1 MTELIVIYSP
11 RISPLFLFN
20 FFKMKTRIFT
30 FFTFLSLAFV
40 GFSQQV
46 VEGVVED
53 RSGSAVVAADIEIS
67 STNMHTRTDENGH
80 FSFDQ
85 VIFSGKTFIL
95 NVNKPGFL
103 PQSFEFFVD
112 HPTGLK
118 LLLRTST
125 QTLEDVQVSTTRISD
140 KSSSAIMVRKI
151 NPLERKNFGQ
161 DLPIL
166 LEATPSLVT
175 TSDAGTGIG
184 YTGLRIRG
192 VDASRINVTINGIPV
207 NDPESHDVYWVNMPD
222 LASSIENI
230 QIQRGVGSS
239 TNGAASFG
247 ACLNI
252 KTQDISEK
260 AFGSVD
266 QSIGSF
272 GTHKTTVKAGTGILN
287 NHFSLETRMS
297 SIQSNGYLDRAS
309 SDLKSYFISGAYIG
323 KKSILK
329 AVVFSGKEI
338 TYQAWYGTPESRI
351 KGDTAAMNAYAD
363 RNGLSAEERE
373 NLLNAG
379 RTYNYYTYKNEV
391 DHYQQDNYQLHFTH
405 NLSNK
410 LTLNVAGHYTYG
422 RGYYEQYRKN
432 ESLSDYGL
440 NPVIVGLDT
449 VLQTNLIRRLWLD
462 NDFYGGVYSLTY
474 KPTTHL
480 DFILGGSANT
490 YVGRHYGELVWA
502 QYASNSEIYQR
513 YYNNDSR
520 KSEESSY
527 LKAVYSKGKFDVF
540 TDLQFRHV
548 DYSFVGKELV
558 NGVPSDV
565 TQAVQFNFFNPKVG
579 GSFKLNTHQ
588 TLFLNA
594 GISHREPVRADF
606 VESTAQNRPTF
617 ETLQDVELGHQIRTS
632 KLNLT
637 TNVYFMNYHNQLLL
651 TGEINDVGAY
661 IHSNVAKSYRLG
673 VEVYGSYQL
682 DKKWKMT
689 GAITLSENK
698 ILHFNEYLD
707 VYLDTVPYYT
717 QQVIKHEKTNMSF
730 SPNFTGNL
738 GLQWSP
744 IENLQVAW
752 MTKLVGRQFL
762 DNTGDIHRSIDPYNF
777 SNIQCNYSIFPKLC
791 KEIQLGIMVNNVFN
805 QYYSNNGYTF
815 SYAYAGQTTTENF
828 YYPQAGRNFLARVLL
843 KF

>member
-1 MTELIVIYSP
+1 
-11 RISPLFLFN
+11 
-20 FFKMKTRIFT
+20 MKTRILV
-30 FFTFLSLAFV
+30 FFTYLTFAFV
-40 GFSQQV
+40 GFSQYKVQ
-46 VEGVVED
+46 GVVED
-53 RSGSAVVAADIEIS
+53 RSGSAIAAAEIEILN
-67 STNMHTRTDENGH
+67 TNLHARSDEKGH

-85 VIFSGKTFIL
+85 VIFSDSTFTLI
-95 NVNKPGFL
+95 VEKPGFL
-103 PQSFEFFVD
+103 
-112 HPTGLK
+112 
-118 LLLRTST
+118 T
-125 QTLEDVQVSTTRISD
+125 QTLTCSVQQAKQVKVLLFTGMKTLEDIQVSTTRISD
-140 KSSSAIMVRKI
+140 KSTSAILVRRT
-151 NPLERKNFGQ
+151 NPIERKNFGQ

-247 ACLNI
+247 ASLNI
-252 KTQDISEK
+252 KTQDIAEK
-260 AFGSVD
+260 PFGSID
-266 QSIGSF
+266 QSFGSF
-272 GTHKTTVKAGTGILN
+272 GTHKTTVKAGTGIIN
-287 NHFSLETRMS
+287 KHFSLETRMS

-323 KKSILK
+323 DKSILK

-351 KGDTAAMNAYAD
+351 KGDTAAMMAYAD
-363 RNGLSAEERE
+363 RNYLSVEDRE
-373 NLLNAG
+373 NLLNSG
-379 RTYNYYTYKNEV
+379 RTYNFYTYENEV
-391 DHYQQDNYQLHFTH
+391 DNYQQDNYQLHYTH
-405 NLSNK
+405 TFNDKLILNL
-410 LTLNVAGHYTYG
+410 AGHYTYG
-422 RGYYEQYRKN
+422 RGYYEQYRKGEN
-432 ESLSDYGL
+432 LTDYGL
-440 NPVIVGLDT
+440 NPVVIGSDT
-449 VLQTNLIRRLWLD
+449 IQQTDLIRRLWLD
-462 NDFYGGVYSLTY
+462 NDFVGGVYGITY
-474 KPTTHL
+474 KPTAHL
-480 DFILGGSANT
+480 DFVLGGSANT
-490 YVGRHYGELVWA
+490 YFGRHFGELVWA

-520 KSEESSY
+520 KSELSSY
-527 LKAVYSKGKFDVF
+527 VKAVYKRDRFDVY

-548 DYSFVGKELV
+548 DYSFIGKELV
-558 NGVPSDV
+558 NGIPVEV

-617 ETLQDVELGHQIRTS
+617 ETLQDVEFGHQMNTS
-632 KLNLT
+632 RLNVT

-651 TGEINDVGAY
+651 TGQINDVGAY

-673 VEVYGSYQL
+673 MEVYGFYRF
-682 DKKWKMT
+682 DKKWKVT
-689 GAITLSENK
+689 GGITLSQNK
-698 ILHFNEYLD
+698 IAQFNEYID
-707 VYLDTVPYYT
+707 TYLDTLPYYT
-717 QQVIKHEKTNMSF
+717 QQVITHTNTDMSF
-730 SPNFTGNL
+730 SPNITGNI
-738 GLQWSP
+738 GFDWMP
-744 IENLQVAW
+744 IENLNMVW

-762 DNTGDIHRSIDPYNF
+762 DNTGNINRSIDPFNF
-777 SNIQCNYSIFPKLC
+777 SNIQLNYSIFDKLC
-791 KEIQLGIMVNNVFN
+791 KEIQFGVMVNNVFN
-805 QYYSNNGYTF
+805 QFYSNNGYTF
-815 SYAYAGQTTTENF
+815 SYVNGSDTTTENF
-828 YYPQAGRNFLARVLL
+828 YYPQAGRNFLVRVLL

>member
-1 MTELIVIYSP
+1 
-11 RISPLFLFN
+11 
-20 FFKMKTRIFT
+20 MKTRIITFLS
-30 FFTFLSLAFV
+30 FFTFAFV
-40 GFSQQV
+40 GFSQHKVQ
-46 VEGVVED
+46 GIVED
-53 RSGSAVVAADIEIS
+53 RSGSAVAAAEIEILH
-67 STNMHTRTDENGH
+67 TNLHARSDAQGH
-80 FSFDQ
+80 FSFEQ
-85 VIFSGKTFIL
+85 VIYSDSTVTLIIE
-95 NVNKPGFL
+95 KPGFL
-103 PQSFEFFVD
+103 TQSMTISVAQCEQV
-112 HPTGLK
+112 K
-118 LLLRTST
+118 VLLFSSMK
-125 QTLEDVQVSTTRISD
+125 TLEDIQVSATRMSD
-140 KSSSAIMVRKI
+140 KSSSVILVRRT
-151 NPLERKNFGQ
+151 NPIERKNFGQ
-161 DLPIL
+161 DIPVL

-260 AFGSVD
+260 AFGSID

-272 GTHKTTVKAGTGILN
+272 GTMKTTVKAGSGILN
-287 NHFSLETRMS
+287 KHFSLETRMS
-297 SIQSNGYLDRAS
+297 TIQSNGYLDRAS
-309 SDLKSYFISGAYIG
+309 SDLKSYFISGAYLG
-323 KKSILK
+323 KKSVLK
-329 AVVFSGKEI
+329 AIVFSGKER

-363 RNGLSAEERE
+363 RNGLSPEERE
-373 NLLNAG
+373 NLLNSG

-405 NLSNK
+405 TFNAK
-410 LTLNVAGHYTYG
+410 ITLNVAGHYTYG

-432 ESLSDYGL
+432 EYLTDYGL
-440 NPVIVGLDT
+440 NPVVVGSDT
-449 VLQTNLIRRLWLD
+449 VFQTDLIRRLWLD
-462 NDFYGGVYSLTY
+462 NDFVGAVYSLTY
-474 KPTTHL
+474 KPTTQL
-480 DFILGGSANT
+480 AFIFGGSANT
-490 YVGRHYGELVWA
+490 YLGRHFGELVWA

-513 YYNNDSR
+513 YYSNDSR

-548 DYSFVGKELV
+548 DYTFVGKELV
-558 NGVPSDV
+558 NGSPSDV

-579 GSFKLNTHQ
+579 GSVKLNTHQ

-606 VESTAQNRPTF
+606 IESTAENRPTF
-617 ETLQDVELGHQIRTS
+617 ETLQDVEFGHQINTS

-637 TNVYFMNYHNQLLL
+637 TNVYFMNYQNQLLL

-661 IHSNVAKSYRLG
+661 IHSNVARSYRLG
-673 VEVYGSYQL
+673 LEVYGFYRLNQ
-682 DKKWKMT
+682 KWRLT
-689 GAITLSENK
+689 GAMTLSENK
-698 ILHFNEYLD
+698 ILHFTEFLD
-707 VYLDTVPYYT
+707 VYLDTLPYYT
-717 QQVIKHEKTNMSF
+717 QELIHHTKTNMSY
-730 SPNFTGNL
+730 SPNITGNL
-738 GLQWSP
+738 GVEWSP
-744 IENLQVAW
+744 IKNFDVAW

-762 DNTGDIHRSIDPYNF
+762 DNTGNINRSIDPFNF
-777 SNIQCNYSIFPKLC
+777 SNIQCNYTIFDKVC
-791 KEIQLGIMVNNVFN
+791 KEIQFGLLVNNVFN
-805 QYYSNNGYTF
+805 QFYANNGYTF
-815 SYAYAGQTTTENF
+815 SYAYGGQTTTENF